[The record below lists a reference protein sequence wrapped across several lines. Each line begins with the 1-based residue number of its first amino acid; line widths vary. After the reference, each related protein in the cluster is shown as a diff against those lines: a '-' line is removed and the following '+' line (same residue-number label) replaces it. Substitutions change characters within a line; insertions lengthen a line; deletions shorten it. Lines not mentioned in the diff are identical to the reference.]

1 VVEGSKHLPRTGRK
15 HGESLEALGHGV
27 YSSIAKRNLQKQ
39 CENYPKINGQT
50 NGGSRTVAPLN
61 TPLIWKEKIKDREGK
76 ERKREREKDSG
87 KAGRIEFRHF
97 VLYCV

>member
-50 NGGSRTVAPLN
+50 NGGESHHRSPEYATDL
-61 TPLIWKEKIKDREGK
+61 EGKIKDREGK